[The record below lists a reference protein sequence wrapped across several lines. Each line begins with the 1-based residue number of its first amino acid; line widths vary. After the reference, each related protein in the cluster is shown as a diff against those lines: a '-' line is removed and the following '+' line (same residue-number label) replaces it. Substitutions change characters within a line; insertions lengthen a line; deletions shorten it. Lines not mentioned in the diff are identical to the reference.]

1 MAAGH
6 PLGAVLQPGAL
17 TEVRVTRARKHT
29 DLERALG
36 HRFKRHDLLVCAVT
50 HASVR
55 SAKGGRPDN
64 ERLEFLGDRVLGLA
78 IAELLLEAMPDARE
92 GDLARR
98 FNRLVKG
105 ETCAAVARKIDLG
118 QHLVLSESEADS
130 GGRGK
135 GTILADAMEALL
147 GAVFLDAGFE
157 KARTVVRALWLE
169 EIAELPE
176 VSADAKSALQEWA
189 QGRGLQ
195 LPKYVVV
202 SRSGPDHAP
211 HFLAEVHIAGHKPS
225 RGEGAS
231 RRQAE
236 QAAADAM
243 LAREGVWR
251 GRADE

>member
-1 MAAGH
+1 
-6 PLGAVLQPGAL
+6 
-17 TEVRVTRARKHT
+17 VTRARKHT
-29 DLERALG
+29 DLEQVLG
-36 HRFKRHDLLVCAVT
+36 HRFKRPDLLQRALT

-55 SAKGGRPDN
+55 SGRGARPDN
-64 ERLEFLGDRVLGLA
+64 ERLEFLGDRVLGLV
-78 IAELLLEAMPDARE
+78 IAELLLEAMPDASE
-92 GDLARR
+92 GELARR

-105 ETCAAVARKIDLG
+105 ETCAIVARRLG
-118 QHLVLSESEADS
+118 LGRYLVLSESEADS
-130 GGRGK
+130 GGRDK
-135 GTILADAMEALL
+135 STILADAMEALL
-147 GAVFLDAGFE
+147 GAIFLDAGFE
-157 KARTVVRALWLE
+157 KARAAVRALWLE

-176 VSADAKSALQEWA
+176 ISADAKSALQEWA
-189 QGRGLQ
+189 QGKGLE

-211 HFLAEVHIAGHKPS
+211 HFLAEVHIAGRKPS